1 MNTETL
7 CPEMLQKI
15 DAYWRAANGN
25 PQNKWSPTTASAER
39 RICRVSFESAFTL
52 ETCISS
58 SRRCEAQ
65 SAYILL

>member
-39 RICRVSFESAFTL
+39 RIC
-52 ETCISS
+52 
-58 SRRCEAQ
+58 
-65 SAYILL
+65 